1 MPDFKKCSSMSPW
14 LLFYSKSIGPLVAG
28 PMASRMAMKF
38 AGKKD
43 SNSDRKLVAKCR
55 KLVKRADIRRRLTFT
70 KLSSKRQQKIDAR
83 QVFCNFR
90 SDAWI
95 LMYKLKLQLRLL
107 KITQF
112 ITVVTSNDDN
122 TNALSSFLEYGMHS
136 QRAGEKK
143 RKH

>member
-1 MPDFKKCSSMSPW
+1 
-14 LLFYSKSIGPLVAG
+14 
-28 PMASRMAMKF
+28 MKF

-83 QVFCNFR
+83 QVFCSFR

-107 KITQF
+107 KITLF

-122 TNALSSFLEYGMHS
+122 ASALSSFLEYGIHS